1 MMLSVLILAGMA
13 MGVMGEAVTQF
24 TKRWNRKPF
33 NCGLCMTFWLS
44 LFVALVSFN
53 YVMSAISFIG
63 IAIFT
68 RQLLWRVW
76 PTMF

>member
-1 MMLSVLILAGMA
+1 MILSAIC
-13 MGVMGEAVTQF
+13 MGVLGEAVTQF
-24 TKRWNRKPF
+24 TKRWDRKPF

-44 LFVALVSFN
+44 LFVSFMAFDLVLD
-53 YVMSAISFIG
+53 VISFVG
-63 IAIFT
+63 IAVFT

>member
-1 MMLSVLILAGMA
+1 MILSAIA
-13 MGVMGEAVTQF
+13 MGVLGEAVTQF
-24 TKRWNRKPF
+24 TKRWDRKPF

-44 LFVALVSFN
+44 LFVSFMAFDLVLD
-53 YVMSAISFIG
+53 VISFVG
-63 IAIFT
+63 IAVFT

>member
-1 MMLSVLILAGMA
+1 MILSAIA
-13 MGVMGEAVTQF
+13 MGVLGEAVTQF

-33 NCGLCMTFWLS
+33 NCGLCMTFWVS
-44 LFVALVSFN
+44 LFIALGSFD
-53 YVMSAISFIG
+53 YILDVVQFIG

-68 RQLLWRVW
+68 RQTLWRLW

>member
-1 MMLSVLILAGMA
+1 MLIPAVC
-13 MGVMGEAVTQF
+13 MGVVGEAVTQF
-24 TKRWNRKPF
+24 TKRWDRKPF

-44 LFVALVSFN
+44 VVVSLFVFN
-53 YVMSAISFIG
+53 YALDAVAFVG

-68 RQLLWRVW
+68 RQLLWKLW